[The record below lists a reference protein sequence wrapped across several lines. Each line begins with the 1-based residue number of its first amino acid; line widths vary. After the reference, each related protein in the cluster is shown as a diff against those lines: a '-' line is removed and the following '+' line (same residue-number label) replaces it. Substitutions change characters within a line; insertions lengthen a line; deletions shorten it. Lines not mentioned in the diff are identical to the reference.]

1 MDGILG
7 RVVAIVLGLLALVG
21 IAYAGYNGF
30 QNHKA
35 SVVATNIEQ
44 LITNA
49 RAGFSQGNNGY
60 TNFTTAN
67 IAAMINGGMFPTDM
81 VRGNALVDPW
91 GNAVTLASA
100 NNGSRGVITFGGG
113 NAQTAKQCVSATLG
127 MKDYVTL
134 TVGTTTFDQ
143 TNLPDQ
149 VTASAA
155 CSATASFA
163 LTFQ

>member
-7 RVVAIVLGLLALVG
+7 RIVAIVLGLLALAG

-35 SVVATNIEQ
+35 SVVATNISQ

-49 RAGFSQGNNGY
+49 RAGFSQGSNGY

-67 IAAMINGGMFPTDM
+67 IPAMITGGMFPSDM
-81 VRGNALVDPW
+81 VRGTTLLDPW
-91 GNAVTLASA
+91 GNAVTLSAASA
-100 NNGSRGVITFGGG
+100 GSQGVIRFGGG
-113 NAQTAKQCVSATLG
+113 NAQTAKQCVSTAMGL
-127 MKDYVTL
+127 KDYVSL
-134 TVGTTTFDQ
+134 AVGTTTFTQ
-143 TNLPDQ
+143 ANLPDQ
-149 VTASAA
+149 ATAGSA
-155 CSATASFA
+155 CSATATFT

>member
-7 RVVAIVLGLLALVG
+7 RIVAIVLGLLALVG

-30 QNHKA
+30 QSHKA
-35 SVVATNIEQ
+35 GVVATNITQ

-67 IAAMINGGMFPTDM
+67 IAAMIAGGMFPTDM
-81 VRGNALVDPW
+81 VRGTTLVDPW
-91 GNAVTLASA
+91 GNAVTLSSA
-100 NNGSRGVITFGGG
+100 NNGSQGVITFGGG
-113 NAQTAKQCVSATLG
+113 NGQTAKQCVSTAVGL
-127 MKDYVTL
+127 KDYVTL
-134 TVGTTTFDQ
+134 TVGSTTFNQ

-149 VTASAA
+149 ATAGAA
-155 CSATASFA
+155 CSATAAFA

>member
-7 RVVAIVLGLLALVG
+7 RIVAIVLGLLALVG

-30 QNHKA
+30 QSHKA
-35 SVVATNIEQ
+35 GVVATNIAQ
-44 LITNA
+44 VITNA

-67 IAAMINGGMFPTDM
+67 VPAMITGGMFPTDM
-81 VRGNALVDPW
+81 VRGTTLLDPW
-91 GNAVTLASA
+91 GNAMTLSA
-100 NNGSRGVITFGGG
+100 ANSGSQGVIRFGGG
-113 NAQTAKQCVSATLG
+113 GAQTAKQCVSAATGL
-127 MKDYVTL
+127 KDYVSL
-134 TVGTTTFDQ
+134 VIGTTTFTQ

-149 VTASAA
+149 ATAGAA
-155 CSATASFA
+155 CSATATFT

>member
-7 RVVAIVLGLLALVG
+7 RIVAIVLGLLALVG

-35 SVVATNIEQ
+35 GVVATNITQ

-60 TNFTTAN
+60 TNFTTSN
-67 IAAMINGGMFPTDM
+67 IASMITGGMFPSDM
-81 VRGNALVDPW
+81 VRGTALVDPW

-100 NNGSRGVITFGGG
+100 NNGSQGVITFGGG
-113 NAQTAKQCVSATLG
+113 NGQTAKQCVSAALG
-127 MKDYVTL
+127 LKDYVTL
-134 TVGTTTFDQ
+134 AVGSTTFNQ

-149 VTASAA
+149 ATAGAA
-155 CSATASFA
+155 CSATATFT